1 MALERVL
8 LIRHG
13 QTDWN
18 VAGRWQGTIPIG
30 LNAEGR
36 RQAQSLAD
44 HLRGRPIRTVVSSDL
59 PRAFDTAA
67 ALAAAMGVQVQADER
82 LREFAMGVFQGNTRS
97 EIEARYQAEWAA
109 FRADYWD
116 YSIPGGE
123 SRRDLQNRVYAAWL
137 DLVSVAPGPVAALV
151 SHGGSIRV
159 LLMRLFPDDELV
171 HHTHID
177 NTSMTTLEKIGT
189 SWRLLELN
197 AVNHLLPPL
206 DEEGEASA

>member
-18 VAGRWQGTIPIG
+18 VTGRWQGTIPVG

-36 RQAQSLAD
+36 EQARSLAA
-44 HLRGRPIRTVVSSDL
+44 HLRGRPIRTVMSSDL

-67 ALAAAMGVQVQADER
+67 ALAAVVGVEAQADER
-82 LREFAMGVFQGNTRS
+82 LREFAMGVFQGNTRV
-97 EIEARYQAEWAA
+97 EIETNLAAEWAG

-116 YSIPGGE
+116 YQIPQGE

-137 DLVSVAPGPVAALV
+137 DLVAQAPGPEAALV

-159 LLMRLFPDDELV
+159 LLMRLFPGDERV
-171 HHTHID
+171 QHTHID
-177 NTSMTTLEKIGT
+177 NTSVTMLEKDGT
-189 SWRLLELN
+189 GWQLLELN
-197 AVNHLLPPL
+197 AVDHLGPPL
-206 DEEGEASA
+206 DDEGEASA